1 MKKVILSVAVVL
13 GLGISQ
19 INAQKLSGGIKAES
33 NMSNFILS
41 DLDNAESSMKI
52 GAGIGGF
59 IKYDLN
65 DFFAIQPEL
74 MLHFKSSEMEQ
85 NATKDDFQYL
95 GFDLPVYA
103 MGQWQNEGGNRFY
116 AGFGPYIGLG
126 LGAKYK
132 DADIDLYEEVAGQKP
147 MQRFDFGFGAQVGY
161 EFNERIQINAGYK
174 LGIIDALDAEKD
186 NATMLPQMV
195 SLGLGFRF

>member
-1 MKKVILSVAVVL
+1 MKKIILTLAVAL
-13 GLGISQ
+13 GLGITQ
-19 INAQKLSGGIKAES
+19 TNAQKLSGGIKAES
-33 NMSNFILS
+33 NLSNFILS
-41 DLDNAESSMKI
+41 DLGSAESSMKL

-59 IKYDLN
+59 LKYDLS

-74 MLHFKSSEMEQ
+74 MLHFKSSKMEH
-85 NATKDDFQYL
+85 NTTKDDFQYI
-95 GFDLPVYA
+95 GFNLPVYA

-116 AGFGPYIGLG
+116 AGVGPYIGLG

-147 MQRFDFGFGAQVGY
+147 MQRFDFGFGAQIGY
-161 EFNERIQINAGYK
+161 EFNEGIQINAGYK
-174 LGIIDALDAEKD
+174 LGVIDALDAEKD
-186 NATMLPQMV
+186 NATMMPHMV